1 MKKLLFIL
9 TMSIFLLSCEK
20 NYSCVCRTKMIDIYT
35 ETIYQEIIF
44 APQIEQ
50 ETTKNK
56 AKNECDNSDDD
67 YTDGSIR
74 YVTECSITKF

>member
-9 TMSIFLLSCEK
+9 TISIFLLSCEK
-20 NYSCVCRTKMIDIYT
+20 NYSCVCRTRMIDIYT
-35 ETIYQEIIF
+35 DTVYQEFIF
-44 APQIEQ
+44 APWEK

-74 YVTECSITKF
+74 YVTDCNITKF

>member
-1 MKKLLFIL
+1 
-9 TMSIFLLSCEK
+9 
-20 NYSCVCRTKMIDIYT
+20 MIDIIKDT
-35 ETIYQEIIF
+35 VYQEFIF
-44 APQIEQ
+44 APWEK

-74 YVTECSITKF
+74 YVTDCNITKF